1 MELTFGEQVKV
12 ILKRQNMTIKDLAAI
27 LETRTGKPM
36 SRQNLT
42 QKLNRNNFQEQ
53 DMKEIAAALGCG
65 LVIQLIP
72 PIHSD
77 PTLPSVESILAA
89 AQLPV
94 TPEPVAAASVPVAPA
109 PASAP
114 DSETHP
120 LPAAAAPE
128 QTPTVTVSSV
138 QPEDIPSEQPQ
149 ASASYYIEEREPDK
163 ESLSKQMSALFNPL
177 LHTERK
183 KRPERSDSILS
194 LLSGSR
200 KNHTEETS
208 DSSHTAAHSG
218 DAHFGLPADCINR
231 LTGEE
236 YLTNTVRR
244 VPGKEGFI
252 QVYDAS
258 DHTWTETNES
268 EFLRFQQQKKQM
280 LGSDYE
286 PPIYI

>member
-109 PASAP
+109 SASAP
-114 DSETHP
+114 DPETHP

-200 KNHTEETS
+200 KNHTEESS
-208 DSSHTAAHSG
+208 DSSHTAAHSE

>member
-109 PASAP
+109 PDP
-114 DSETHP
+114 ETHP

-208 DSSHTAAHSG
+208 DSSHTAAHSE

>member
-114 DSETHP
+114 DSETRP

-128 QTPTVTVSSV
+128 QTPTITVSSV

-177 LHTERK
+177 LHAERK
-183 KRPERSDSILS
+183 KRPDRSDSIFS

-200 KNHTEETS
+200 KNHTEEPS
-208 DSSHTAAHSG
+208 DSSDIAPFEDAHS
-218 DAHFGLPADCINR
+218 GLPADCINP

-244 VPGKEGFI
+244 VPDKEGFV

>member
-114 DSETHP
+114 DPETHP

-200 KNHTEETS
+200 KNHTEESS
-208 DSSHTAAHSG
+208 DSSHTAAHSE

>member
-94 TPEPVAAASVPVAPA
+94 TPEPVAAASVPVA
-109 PASAP
+109 SAP
-114 DSETHP
+114 DPETHP

-200 KNHTEETS
+200 KNHTEESS
-208 DSSHTAAHSG
+208 DSSHTAAHSE

>member
-94 TPEPVAAASVPVAPA
+94 TSEPVAAASVPVAPA

-114 DSETHP
+114 DPETHP

-208 DSSHTAAHSG
+208 DSSHTAAHSE
-218 DAHFGLPADCINR
+218 DAHFGLPADCINH

>member
-72 PIHSD
+72 PIHYD

-114 DSETHP
+114 DPETHP

-200 KNHTEETS
+200 KNHTEESS
-208 DSSHTAAHSG
+208 DSSHTAAHSE

>member
-94 TPEPVAAASVPVAPA
+94 TPEPEPVAAAAPPVAPA
-109 PASAP
+109 P
-114 DSETHP
+114 E
-120 LPAAAAPE
+120 PE
-128 QTPTVTVSSV
+128 EPT
-138 QPEDIPSEQPQ
+138 
-149 ASASYYIEEREPDK
+149 SYYIEEREPDK
-163 ESLSKQMSALFNPL
+163 ESLSKQMSALFDPL

-183 KRPERSDSILS
+183 KNPERTDSIFS

-200 KNHTEETS
+200 KNSTDKSSDASSSDET
-208 DSSHTAAHSG
+208 HSG
-218 DAHFGLPADCINR
+218 LPTDCINP

-236 YLTNTVRR
+236 YLTNTVRKS
-244 VPGKEGFI
+244 PDKEGFV

>member
-42 QKLNRNNFQEQ
+42 KKLNRNNFQEQ

-114 DSETHP
+114 DPETHP

-200 KNHTEETS
+200 KNHTEESS
-208 DSSHTAAHSG
+208 DSSHTAAHSE

-268 EFLRFQQQKKQM
+268 EFLRFQKQKKQM

>member
-94 TPEPVAAASVPVAPA
+94 TPEPVTAASVPVA
-109 PASAP
+109 SAP
-114 DSETHP
+114 DPETHP

-138 QPEDIPSEQPQ
+138 QPEDIPSGQPQ

-208 DSSHTAAHSG
+208 DSSHTAAHSE

>member
-1 MELTFGEQVKV
+1 
-12 ILKRQNMTIKDLAAI
+12 KDLAAI

-114 DSETHP
+114 DPETHP

-200 KNHTEETS
+200 KNHTEESS
-208 DSSHTAAHSG
+208 DSSHTAAHSE

>member
-114 DSETHP
+114 DPETHP

-200 KNHTEETS
+200 KNHTEESS
-208 DSSHTAAHSG
+208 DSSHTAAHSE
-218 DAHFGLPADCINR
+218 DAHFGLPADCINC

>member
-109 PASAP
+109 PAS
-114 DSETHP
+114 ETHP

-208 DSSHTAAHSG
+208 DSSHTAAHSE

>member
-1 MELTFGEQVKV
+1 M
-12 ILKRQNMTIKDLAAI
+12 
-27 LETRTGKPM
+27 
-36 SRQNLT
+36 
-42 QKLNRNNFQEQ
+42 
-53 DMKEIAAALGCG
+53 
-65 LVIQLIP
+65 
-72 PIHSD
+72 
-77 PTLPSVESILAA
+77 
-89 AQLPV
+89 PV
-94 TPEPVAAASVPVAPA
+94 
-109 PASAP
+109 ASAP
-114 DSETHP
+114 DPETHP

-200 KNHTEETS
+200 KNHTEESS
-208 DSSHTAAHSG
+208 DSSHTAAHSE

>member
-27 LETRTGKPM
+27 LETRTGRPM

-94 TPEPVAAASVPVAPA
+94 TPEPVAAASAPASEPEAHPAPA
-109 PASAP
+109 PAV
-114 DSETHP
+114 
-120 LPAAAAPE
+120 AAPE

-138 QPEDIPSEQPQ
+138 QPEDISSEQPEEPT
-149 ASASYYIEEREPDK
+149 SYYIEEREPDK

-177 LHTERK
+177 LHAERK
-183 KRPERSDSILS
+183 KRPERTDSIFS

-200 KNHTEETS
+200 KNHS
-208 DSSHTAAHSG
+208 DEASERSDIASSEAAQS
-218 DAHFGLPADCINR
+218 GLPADCINP
-231 LTGEE
+231 LTGQE
-236 YLTNTVRR
+236 YLTNTVRKS
-244 VPGKEGFI
+244 PDKEGFV

>member
-114 DSETHP
+114 DPETHP

-208 DSSHTAAHSG
+208 DSSHTAAHSE

>member
-1 MELTFGEQVKV
+1 
-12 ILKRQNMTIKDLAAI
+12 
-27 LETRTGKPM
+27 
-36 SRQNLT
+36 
-42 QKLNRNNFQEQ
+42 
-53 DMKEIAAALGCG
+53 
-65 LVIQLIP
+65 
-72 PIHSD
+72 
-77 PTLPSVESILAA
+77 
-89 AQLPV
+89 
-94 TPEPVAAASVPVAPA
+94 
-109 PASAP
+109 
-114 DSETHP
+114 
-120 LPAAAAPE
+120 
-128 QTPTVTVSSV
+128 
-138 QPEDIPSEQPQ
+138 
-149 ASASYYIEEREPDK
+149 
-163 ESLSKQMSALFNPL
+163 MSALFNPL

-200 KNHTEETS
+200 KNHTEESS
-208 DSSHTAAHSG
+208 DSSHTAAHSE

>member
-72 PIHSD
+72 PIQSD

-114 DSETHP
+114 DPETHP

-200 KNHTEETS
+200 KNHTEESS
-208 DSSHTAAHSG
+208 DSSHTAAHSE

>member
-109 PASAP
+109 FAVPASAAVSLPP
-114 DSETHP
+114 DYKVH
-120 LPAAAAPE
+120 A
-128 QTPTVTVSSV
+128 
-138 QPEDIPSEQPQ
+138 
-149 ASASYYIEEREPDK
+149 
-163 ESLSKQMSALFNPL
+163 N
-177 LHTERK
+177 LHR
-183 KRPERSDSILS
+183 
-194 LLSGSR
+194 
-200 KNHTEETS
+200 
-208 DSSHTAAHSG
+208 HS
-218 DAHFGLPADCINR
+218 FRMPCSF
-231 LTGEE
+231 
-236 YLTNTVRR
+236 
-244 VPGKEGFI
+244 P
-252 QVYDAS
+252 
-258 DHTWTETNES
+258 
-268 EFLRFQQQKKQM
+268 
-280 LGSDYE
+280 
-286 PPIYI
+286 

>member
-114 DSETHP
+114 DPETHP

-200 KNHTEETS
+200 KNHTEESS
-208 DSSHTAAHSG
+208 DSSHTAAHSE

-258 DHTWTETNES
+258 DHTWTDTNES